1 MAVKTKKKY
10 VPTEKESFMNK
21 KQLAYFREKLEAWK
35 VDLQE
40 LTKST
45 VEQMQLEENNHPD
58 LTDRASSETERALEL
73 RTRDRHRKLISKI
86 NQALRRIEDGTYGYC
101 EHTGEP
107 IGLKRLDAR
116 PIATLSVEAQEAHE
130 RREKVYRDD

>member
-10 VPTEKESFMNK
+10 VPTEKEPFMNK
-21 KQLAYFREKLEAWK
+21 KQLAYFREKLEAWR

-58 LTDRASSETERALEL
+58 LTDRASTETERALEL

-130 RREKVYRDD
+130 LREKVYRDD